1 MGRVGRR
8 SAAPLPS
15 SISPPPLEAY
25 DSVIVP
31 GIIRAAALR
40 IPGVRRRYNG
50 VRSLAANFETLQHEH
65 VRQVAAYADE
75 IQQLMQALE
84 HAYAVVEEERARGE
98 TATAERGSIRERVSK
113 LSIRAATPAQVLC
126 AITEPA
132 PVNGRAYSVLL
143 PAHLSAG
150 DTSDESRRSR
160 LQLLEDGVPL
170 GPAHA
175 LHSDIAVE
183 GGGRYSHWGDSLV
196 FSASDSSDPRT
207 NGRAYHVLLA
217 PARGGVAT
225 SAGTAA
231 RVLRPIADFE
241 AARGHMF
248 TLRLPAGMPP
258 GDIDGEPTRSRLEV
272 LEDGVSIGPAHT
284 PHSDIAEEG
293 KGRYS
298 HWEDGLLF
306 STSDNSDP
314 RTNGR
319 EYHVLVPPVPR
330 NATTASTQA
339 KALHLLAYFE
349 AHGGHM
355 FSTRLPAGLPPG
367 DANED
372 PGRSPL
378 QILEN
383 GVPLG
388 PSHAMHTAIAEE
400 GKGRYSHW
408 GDSLKFSA
416 SDNSDPRTNGREYH
430 VLISEQDQNT
440 SNIRR
445 DHVAEGESEA
455 LKLQVYILR
464 SDLNRSVARIGEV
477 QSESLR
483 ASRDLQAAQARAEEA
498 DQCCAELKTRV
509 AELEAAP
516 EEAAA
521 WRPELD
527 QAYSRLLG
535 ATSLIS
541 ADLKSLRQSLRADGP
556 VVSGRGIELRQ
567 KYLDLLEGA
576 LTGCLYE
583 DPPISP
589 LPAPAYDPEVRQI
602 GRDWPSLAQTMI
614 GTVRMRNIRTLAEQV
629 IEDGIAGD
637 FLEAGVWRGGACI
650 YMRGILDAHGDTE
663 RKVFVA
669 DSFAGLPE
677 PDPDRYPVDAGD
689 PHHTFKEL
697 AISLD
702 DVKKNFA
709 QYGLLDDRLVFLE
722 GWFEDTL
729 PGAPIEKLALLRL
742 DGDMYSSTTQT
753 LEALYGKLS
762 TNGFIIIDDYI
773 LPTCR
778 KAVDDF
784 RVRMEITDPM
794 QEIDGAGI
802 YWRKIT

>member
-1 MGRVGRR
+1 
-8 SAAPLPS
+8 
-15 SISPPPLEAY
+15 
-25 DSVIVP
+25 VIVP

-65 VRQVAAYADE
+65 VRQVAAYGDE
-75 IQQLMQALE
+75 IQQLKQALE

-143 PAHLSAG
+143 PAHLPAG
-150 DTSDESRRSR
+150 DTSDEPRRSR

-175 LHSDIAVE
+175 LHSDIADE

-258 GDIDGEPTRSRLEV
+258 GDIDGEPTRSRLQV

-319 EYHVLVPPVPR
+319 EYHVLVPPAPR

-339 KALHLLAYFE
+339 KVLHLLAYFE

-355 FSTRLPAGLPPG
+355 YSTRLPAGLPPG

-383 GVPLG
+383 GVRLG
-388 PSHAMHTAIAEE
+388 PGHAIHTAIAEE

-408 GDSLKFSA
+408 GDSLKFST
-416 SDNSDPRTNGREYH
+416 SDNSDPRINGREYH
-430 VLISEQDQNT
+430 LFHPERDYTASNGRRDSEQDRT
-440 SNIRR
+440 ASNERR
-445 DHVAEGESEA
+445 DHLPEDESDI
-455 LKLQVYILR
+455 LKLQIYILR
-464 SDLNRSVARIGEV
+464 SDLNRSVARMDTLRS
-477 QSESLR
+477 QSQQAGRE
-483 ASRDLQAAQARAEEA
+483 LQAAQAKA
-498 DQCCAELKTRV
+498 DEVNKCCAELTSRL
-509 AELEAAP
+509 AELEAEP
-516 EEAAA
+516 EAAGSDA
-521 WRPELD
+521 EC
-527 QAYSRLLG
+527 ASR
-535 ATSLIS
+535 
-541 ADLKSLRQSLRADGP
+541 R
-556 VVSGRGIELRQ
+556 VELRQ
-567 KYLDLLEGA
+567 KYLDLLENA
-576 LTGCLYE
+576 LTGRLFK

-589 LPAPAYDPEVRQI
+589 STDLAYDAGVRHI

-614 GTVRMRNIRTLAEQV
+614 GTVRMGNIRTLAEQV
-629 IEDGIAGD
+629 IEEGIAGD

-650 YMRGILDAHGDTE
+650 YMRGILDAHAETG

-677 PDPDRYPVDAGD
+677 PDPDRYPADAGD
-689 PHHTFKEL
+689 PHHTIKEL
-697 AISLD
+697 SVPLEE
-702 DVKKNFA
+702 VKKNFA
-709 QYGLLDDRLVFLE
+709 QYGLLDDRVVFLN

-729 PGAPIEKLALLRL
+729 PSAPIKELALLRL

-753 LEALYGKLS
+753 LEALYSKVS
-762 TNGFIIIDDYI
+762 MNGFIIIEDYI

-778 KAVDDF
+778 KAVEDF
-784 RVRMEITDPM
+784 RARTNIMDTI

-802 YWRKIT
+802 YWRKTT